1 MTRAED
7 SPPVHKDEK
16 EAAGFPV
23 AFLMGAEDVR
33 LCVFAPAAGRH
44 QDGLAGFEGG
54 REVQDA
60 LVRAAA
66 EAQQNVAVPLAVRA
80 VDQDVRLL
88 KQPTDGRVAHL
99 QQLLEP
105 VAGVDRNL
113 VAGLLQ
119 QCRQFRKAGGL

>member
-1 MTRAED
+1 M
-7 SPPVHKDEK
+7 HKDEK

-66 EAQQNVAVPLAVRA
+66 EAQQNVAFRSRYGPSTRTSACSSSR
-80 VDQDVRLL
+80 R
-88 KQPTDGRVAHL
+88 T
-99 QQLLEP
+99 
-105 VAGVDRNL
+105 
-113 VAGLLQ
+113 AGL
-119 QCRQFRKAGGL
+119 RIFSSSSNR